1 MVSEL
6 KWIFSNFC
14 IRSHVS
20 YVGCRIVDIW
30 HRSRG
35 NFGTL
40 CTQRSVFTVIT
51 IVLSD
56 TPGGFILMWREIKH
70 SLYTVQKLSE
80 TEISA
85 HQARKLKPTK
95 TRIHPGF
102 LIPGFGSAGTF
113 AALCTQ
119 RPDCTVMT
127 TGLNYKIYPVRGTQ
141 LSDRS
146 HWGKTRAP
154 KNFKRNSAERFRVME
169 VWLERAG
176 PWVEVLL
183 KGVEVTVKVVKGR
196 PK

>member
-1 MVSEL
+1 MTKWEVTKYFSCTMETFYPYVAHRAMVSEL

-127 TGLNYKIYPVRGTQ
+127 TGLNYKIPSPWDTVEWQKPLRQ
-141 LSDRS
+141 
-146 HWGKTRAP
+146 GKD
-154 KNFKRNSAERFRVME
+154 KK
-169 VWLERAG
+169 L
-176 PWVEVLL
+176 
-183 KGVEVTVKVVKGR
+183 
-196 PK
+196 

>member
-1 MVSEL
+1 MIRSHLMWFLSMTKREVTKYFSCTMEKFFPYVAHRAMVSEL

-35 NFGTL
+35 NFETL
-40 CTQRSVFTVIT
+40 CTQRSVFTGIT

-95 TRIHPGF
+95 TRIHPEQF
-102 LIPGFGSAGTF
+102 YL
-113 AALCTQ
+113 ALGHGVPLRHSVHT
-119 RPDCTVMT
+119 D
-127 TGLNYKIYPVRGTQ
+127 
-141 LSDRS
+141 
-146 HWGKTRAP
+146 
-154 KNFKRNSAERFRVME
+154 
-169 VWLERAG
+169 
-176 PWVEVLL
+176 WVVQWWPQAW
-183 KGVEVTVKVVKGR
+183 TAHS
-196 PK
+196 